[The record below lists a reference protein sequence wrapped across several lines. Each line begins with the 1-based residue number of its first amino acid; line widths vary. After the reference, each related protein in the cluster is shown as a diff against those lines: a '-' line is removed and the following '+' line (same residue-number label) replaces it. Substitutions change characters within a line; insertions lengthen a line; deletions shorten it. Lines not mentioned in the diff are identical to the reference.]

1 MDALP
6 DELLIHILSY
16 LEQHDLVHTQLLSKR
31 LLKLGRDDKIWKE
44 RCFQQ
49 SPAENIRRKQRDHVE
64 GNSHLS
70 ALRQAFTTL
79 EDQSRARA
87 RGANTKEGTEPERN
101 RYLTSWDPRYP
112 GEELDYYQEYIHRHA
127 PIAPV
132 TWLDFPRDRINGTAW
147 DHVATGIGMLRD
159 VDGQVQQ
166 MVTPM
171 DDGSI
176 AMWTVDTRT
185 DADTQAE
192 VRLTTRSSSGLL
204 TGLAEGMDRAS
215 VATDSKTIMTEVGAV
230 ECVSIDAMHKRGLFA
245 VQQSLQEVDLNTM
258 QVISSQAYP
267 FAITALSEVCGSA
280 PITVGTTSTV
290 HIYDSRIAQAYQPS
304 DDSIKTEL
312 IGGPTATHA
321 VLTQPGPMSILH
333 HQDDSIWVAG
343 RFTHMLNYDRR
354 FFPKLL
360 GTIHSG
366 ARISSLAALPY
377 PHISR
382 DLDVLSN
389 PDTTMASLKSA
400 KSATG
405 TTFVAAGVYKGKGSL
420 ELYGWSPSD
429 SGASGLLSSK
439 YQNRQ
444 TASTSKLLSAIPTGA
459 HIVMSDSDGNVKWF
473 ERNAHHR
480 IRTFNINETDQATTA
495 PEYGM
500 TTGAEIPSFNQAS
513 TQAQSDNIFGNP
525 DMDAPGHGDIV
536 QKLIS
541 FQTHSSSTSTQN
553 PLFMWTGDGRVGVL
567 SFGHRPAF
575 VQRRT
580 AADGYGSEEEEDEG
594 YVSGYSGRG
603 EKRSEEPSEEV
614 EKMRV
619 HARRAERRAR
629 EDAERQFAG
638 RMRRA
643 LEGQARE
650 VRWMRGLGLGD

>member
-1 MDALP
+1 MDTLP

-16 LEQHDLVHTQLLSKR
+16 LEQHDLVNTQLLSKR

-44 RCFQQ
+44 RCFRQ
-49 SPAENIRRKQRDHVE
+49 SPAENLRRKQQDHVE

-87 RGANTKEGTEPERN
+87 RGTNANRETAPERN

-127 PIAPV
+127 PIAPL
-132 TWLDFPRDRINGTAW
+132 TWLNIPRDRINGAAW
-147 DHVATGIGMLRD
+147 DHEATGMGMLRD
-159 VDGQVQQ
+159 VDGQIQQ
-166 MVTPM
+166 IVTPL

-185 DADTQAE
+185 DAEAQAE
-192 VRLTTRSSSGLL
+192 VRLTARSSSGLL

-230 ECVSIDAMHKRGLFA
+230 ECVAIDSTNKRGLFA
-245 VQQSLQEVDLNTM
+245 VQQSLQEVDLSTM

-267 FAITALSEVCGSA
+267 FAITALSEVCGST
-280 PITVGTTSTV
+280 PLTVGTTSTV
-290 HIYDSRIAQAYQPS
+290 HLYDSRVAKAYQPR

-312 IGGPTATHA
+312 IGGLTAKHA

-333 HQDDSIWVAG
+333 QQDDSIWVAG

-366 ARISSLAALPY
+366 ARISSLAALPH

-382 DLDVLSN
+382 DLDTLSN
-389 PDTTMASLKSA
+389 PTTTMASLRSA

-420 ELYGWSPSD
+420 ELYGLSPSD
-429 SGASGLLSSK
+429 SGGSILSSK
-439 YQNRQ
+439 YHNRQ
-444 TASTSKLLSAIPTGA
+444 TASTSKLLSAIPTGG

-480 IRTFNINETDQATTA
+480 IRSFNINQIDSATTV
-495 PEYGM
+495 PEYAM
-500 TTGAEIPSFNQAS
+500 TTGAEVPSFNQAS
-513 TQAQSDNIFGNP
+513 TQAQSDGIFGAPN
-525 DMDAPGHGDIV
+525 MDAPGQGDIV
-536 QKLIS
+536 QKLIP
-541 FQTHSSSTSTQN
+541 FQTHSSSTGTQN
-553 PLFMWTGDGRVGVL
+553 PLFMWTGDGRVGIL
-567 SFGHRPAF
+567 SFGHRSAF
-575 VQRRT
+575 
-580 AADGYGSEEEEDEG
+580 E
-594 YVSGYSGRG
+594 
-603 EKRSEEPSEEV
+603 

-619 HARRAERRAR
+619 NARRAERRAR